1 MPYLRLLRAGT
12 LFSPGAD
19 LVAGLCAAGLP
30 WTPEAI
36 RALFASI
43 LIYAAGMVLNDH
55 ADRGEDARQRPERP
69 IPSGQVSPA
78 RALGLGI
85 LLMAAAISLAPWP
98 IYYAGMGMLILAYNY
113 GVKRFAALG
122 ALIMGSL
129 RGLNL
134 MAAPICLS
142 QAAPP
147 ESVQILAA
155 AYALYIIAVTF
166 LGIFED
172 EKRPDP
178 RAVVG
183 VQTIPVLVVPL
194 AMFSLP
200 EPWPATGIAIL
211 ASLLFSLRLRRREM
225 VWNQAA
231 IRGSMTW
238 LLLGTM
244 LFTSLICMA
253 TERWWEC
260 ASIAVCALL
269 ARRISRSIALT

>member
-1 MPYLRLLRAGT
+1 MPW
-12 LFSPGAD
+12 S
-19 LVAGLCAAGLP
+19 
-30 WTPEAI
+30 PEAV
-36 RALFASI
+36 RAVFASI

-55 ADRGEDARQRPERP
+55 ADRKQDALLRPERP
-69 IPSGQVSPA
+69 IPSGQISA
-78 RALGLGI
+78 AAALALGL
-85 LLMAAAISLAPWP
+85 LLMAAAIALAPWP
-98 IYYAGMGMLILAYNY
+98 LYYAGMGLLILAYDY
-113 GVKRFAALG
+113 GVKRIAALG
-122 ALIMGSL
+122 ALIMGIL

-147 ESVQILAA
+147 ESLQVLAG

-194 AMFSLP
+194 SLLSLAQ
-200 EPWPATGIAIL
+200 PWPATGFAIFGC
-211 ASLLFSLRLRRREM
+211 LLFSLRLRRRSS
-225 VWNQAA
+225 VWDQAE
-231 IRGSMTW
+231 IRVSMTW

-253 TERWWEC
+253 SGRWWEC
-260 ASIAVCALL
+260 AAIAVAAVL